1 MTNFTAAMEKIRI
14 EFNTRFKARFFDP
27 ETSHEAAAAAKSL
40 ARRHHWIITS
50 AKVYIKPSA
59 TGKPIADMLVAEII
73 EAFEHGWTVIDDTQA
88 SSMLIRK
95 SER

>member
-1 MTNFTAAMEKIRI
+1 M
-14 EFNTRFKARFFDP
+14 DV
-27 ETSHEAAAAAKSL
+27 SEA
-40 ARRHHWIITS
+40 S

-59 TGKPIADMLVAEII
+59 NGKPIADLLVAEII
-73 EAFEHGWTVIDDTQA
+73 EAFEHGWLVVNDAHA